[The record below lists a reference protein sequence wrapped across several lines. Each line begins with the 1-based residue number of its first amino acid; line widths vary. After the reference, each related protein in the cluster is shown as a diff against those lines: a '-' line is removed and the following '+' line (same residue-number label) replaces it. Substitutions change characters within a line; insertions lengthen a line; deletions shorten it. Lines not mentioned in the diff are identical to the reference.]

1 MNVVDFVLMGLYI
14 VTLYYTVFWLVA
26 FIDYAPPARVVPR
39 RLPKVSVVIPA
50 YNEEGSLERSA
61 RSVLA
66 LDYPPNLLELVIV
79 DDGSSD
85 RTLAVAERIMASE
98 RRVKVVS
105 QPNGGKWKA
114 MNAGI
119 RASSGGFVACL
130 DADSVVMPDALVKML
145 PHFSDERV
153 AVVLPM
159 LYVEKPG
166 NLLQKVQWYEYVI
179 NMFYRRVAGLLN
191 CIHVTP
197 GPFSVYRRDVLERI
211 GGFRE
216 GYATEDLEIC
226 LRLQS
231 MHYKIVQVSN
241 AEVLTEAPASFSEL
255 YRQRLRWNLGSTLN
269 ILSYRRMLFNPRY
282 GDFGVFQLP
291 IIFFATFFA
300 VALLLITF
308 YLSMVK
314 PNVERFIHLWM
325 IDFDLLSLIRS
336 WKFSFSFLD
345 FDYFRLF
352 IALSFFLVSVAFI
365 VMAHRSVKHKVTAQG
380 LPALL
385 AFMFMYYL
393 FLGYVRLVV
402 IKDILLR
409 KRFRW

>member
-1 MNVVDFVLMGLYI
+1 MSFFSVMNVVDFVLMGLYI

-26 FIDYAPPARVVPR
+26 FIDYAPPARGVSR
-39 RLPKVSVVIPA
+39 RLPRVSVVIPA

-66 LDYPPNLLELVIV
+66 LDYPQNLLELVIV

-85 RTLAVAERIMASE
+85 GTLAVAGRIMASDG
-98 RRVKVVS
+98 RVRVVS
-105 QPNGGKWKA
+105 QPNGGKWK
-114 MNAGI
+114 
-119 RASSGGFVACL
+119 
-130 DADSVVMPDALVKML
+130 KML
-145 PHFSDERV
+145 PYFDENKNIA
-153 AVVLPM
+153 AVCPL
-159 LYVEKPG
+159 LKIKKPSSI
-166 NLLQKVQWYEYVI
+166 LQKVQWYEYVI
-179 NMFYRRVAGLLN
+179 NMFYRKVAGLLN

-197 GPFSVYRRDVLERI
+197 GPFSVYRRDVLDRI

-231 MHYKIVQVSN
+231 LHYKIVQVSN
-241 AEVLTEAPASFSEL
+241 AEVVTEAPASFSEL

-269 ILSYRRMLFNPRY
+269 ILSYKRMLFNPRY
-282 GDFGVFQLP
+282 GDFGIFQLP
-291 IIFFATFFA
+291 IVFFATFFA
-300 VALLLITF
+300 VAILLITF

-314 PNVERFIHLWM
+314 PNVERFMHLWL
-325 IDFDLLSLIRS
+325 INFDILSLIRS
-336 WKFSFSFLD
+336 WRFSFSILD
-345 FDYFRLF
+345 FDYFHLF
-352 IALSFFLVSVAFI
+352 IALSFFLVSAVFI

-385 AFMFMYYL
+385 AFMFVYYI

-402 IKDILLR
+402 IKDLLLR
-409 KRFRW
+409 RKFRW